1 MVTAA
6 APAIALSEPVE
17 TALSVDIFGA
27 QTLLE
32 PNAPRPNYPVQL
44 AAVVLYA
51 LALAGVLLLSRP
63 APETQVE
70 EPLELVLAP
79 APVEEPPPPPEAT
92 PEQADEIPPPP
103 EAIDPV
109 APVEEPKPIPKPE
122 PKPKVEKK
130 VERKPVAHSDAT
142 PRHAAPVP
150 ATSAA
155 PSAPSANMSAIASQ
169 IHARLQRAAANAY
182 PELQS
187 PRSARVGYRVS
198 FSASGALTS
207 FAIVPSGNAAFDAVA
222 SRLGGR
228 IGAISPPGKAV
239 SLSGSLTFS
248 P

>member
-6 APAIALSEPVE
+6 ASALRVSEPAE
-17 TALSVDIFGA
+17 TALTVDIFGA
-27 QTLLE
+27 QTLLKS
-32 PNAPRPNYPVQL
+32 NAPRPNYPAQL
-44 AAVVLYA
+44 AAVLIYA
-51 LALAGVLLLSRP
+51 LALASVVLLSRP
-63 APETQVE
+63 APEAQTE

-79 APVEEPPPPPEAT
+79 APVEEPPPPEEAT

-103 EAIDPV
+103 EAIDPI
-109 APVEEPKPIPKPE
+109 APVEQPKPVPKPE

-130 VERKPVAHSDAT
+130 VERKPAARSDAA

-150 ATSAA
+150 GTAAA
-155 PSAPSANMSAIASQ
+155 PSAPAANMSAIASQ

-182 PELQS
+182 PESQA

-207 FAIVPSGNAAFDAVA
+207 FSIVPSGNAAFDSVA

-228 IGAISPPGKAV
+228 IGSISPPGKAV
-239 SLSGSLTFS
+239 SLSGSLTFA

>member
-6 APAIALSEPVE
+6 APAVAILDQDDATL
-17 TALSVDIFGA
+17 TVDIFGA

-32 PNAPRPNYPVQL
+32 PNSPRPNYPVQL
-44 AAVVLYA
+44 GAVFLYA
-51 LALAGVLLLSRP
+51 LALAGVVFLSRP
-63 APETQVE
+63 APESVVE

-92 PEQADEIPPPP
+92 PEVADEPPPPP
-103 EAIDPV
+103 EAIEPI
-109 APVEEPKPIPKPE
+109 APVEPPKPIPKAE
-122 PKPKVEKK
+122 PKPKIEKK
-130 VERKPVAHSDAT
+130 VERKPVARSDAA
-142 PRHAAPVP
+142 PRHSAPGP
-150 ATSAA
+150 ATAAA
-155 PSAPSANMSAIASQ
+155 PSAPSANLSAIASQ

-182 PELQS
+182 PESQA

-207 FAIVPSGNAAFDAVA
+207 FSIVPSGNAAFDAVA

-228 IGAISPPGKAV
+228 IGSISPPGKPV